1 VKELN
6 MKRLLGLLLV
16 MGMVGCGG
24 GDTSPNHSQAKVDE
38 PPVQTVDVSKLVER
52 DGLLYEGDS
61 ETPFT
66 GVAVEKHENG
76 QKSLEATLKNGKAD
90 GPSTMWRENGK
101 KRAEAIWKDGELV
114 SLKNWDDEGN
124 ESNY

>member
-1 VKELN
+1 

-16 MGMVGCGG
+16 LGMVGCGSE
-24 GDTSPNHSQAKVDE
+24 DDAPTPNDSQAKVDE
-38 PPVQTVDVSKLVER
+38 PPVQTVDASKLVER
-52 DGLLYEGDS
+52 GGLFYEGDS

-66 GVAVEKHENG
+66 GVAVTKHENG
-76 QKSLEATLKNGKAD
+76 QKSLEGTLKNGKHD
-90 GPSTMWRENGK
+90 GLSTMWRENGK

>member
-1 VKELN
+1 

-16 MGMVGCGG
+16 MGMVGCG
-24 GDTSPNHSQAKVDE
+24 
-38 PPVQTVDVSKLVER
+38 QTVDASKLVER
-52 DGLLYEGDS
+52 DELWYEGDS

-66 GVAVEKHENG
+66 GATVSKYENG
-76 QKSLEATLKNGKAD
+76 QKEGEGTFKDGKAE
-90 GPSTMWRENGK
+90 GLQTIWHYNGK

-114 SLKNWDDEGN
+114 SLKNWDEEGN